1 MKNIKNI
8 KQKILTIVKV
18 SVFIPEALE
27 LIGTLSPLDQRYV
40 TVLSSHHG
48 NFGDI
53 SQVKMAVFPISIS
66 SLPGNTITSNLVI
79 SRVQLA
85 LLVWYWV
92 DTSHSYVPTSSYC
105 TSNCKIVNICLKRR
119 N

>member
-85 LLVWYWV
+85 LLV
-92 DTSHSYVPTSSYC
+92 
-105 TSNCKIVNICLKRR
+105 
-119 N
+119 